1 MWYYVDIG
9 DRHKFNHERGGKM
22 YCRECGNQIPD
33 NSIRCPDC
41 DTKTGEGFDFC
52 NYCGQ
57 YTTEKMVHCRHCGAK
72 LNTIVPQKVLKERAL
87 DIQKRVKFAKKMNK
101 ILKFICVGSVALMA
115 LLILI
120 LVFRPEPSNIP
131 DPRKSDELLRVGN
144 TYYYDSSYVSK
155 EVAEYWAQGRALI
168 SYIVCSLFV
177 FIVSLVNKFVWKKKY
192 KKLVVALKEAKNVL

>member
-1 MWYYVDIG
+1 MIQTVSSVNV
-9 DRHKFNHERGGKM
+9 RKESAM

-33 NSIRCPDC
+33 NSLRCPDC
-41 DTKTGEGFDFC
+41 GTKTGEGFDFC

-87 DIQKRVKFAKKMNK
+87 DLQKRVKSAKKMNK
-101 ILKFICVGSVALMA
+101 ILKFICVGSVALMV

-155 EVAEYWAQGRALI
+155 EVAEYWTQSRALI
-168 SYIVCSLFV
+168 SYIVCSFFV

>member
-1 MWYYVDIG
+1 
-9 DRHKFNHERGGKM
+9 M
-22 YCRECGNQIPD
+22 YCRECGNQMPE
-33 NSIRCPDC
+33 NALKCPEC
-41 DTKTGEGFDFC
+41 GTRQGEGFDFC

-87 DIQKRVKFAKKMNK
+87 DLQKRVKSAKKMNK

>member
-1 MWYYVDIG
+1 MVYADIR
-9 DRHKFNHERGGKM
+9 DRHKFNYERGGKM
-22 YCRECGNQIPD
+22 YCRECGNQIQD
-33 NSIRCPDC
+33 NLLRCPDC
-41 DTKTGEGFDFC
+41 GTKTGEGFDFC

-87 DIQKRVKFAKKMNK
+87 DLQKRVKSAKKMNK
-101 ILKFICVGSVALMA
+101 ILKFICVGSIALMV

-168 SYIVCSLFV
+168 SYIVCSFV
-177 FIVSLVNKFVWKKKY
+177 AFIVSLVNKLLWKKKY

>member
-1 MWYYVDIG
+1 
-9 DRHKFNHERGGKM
+9 M
-22 YCRECGNQIPD
+22 YCRECGNQIPE
-33 NSIRCPDC
+33 NALKCPEC
-41 DTKTGEGFDFC
+41 GTRHGEGFDFC

-87 DIQKRVKFAKKMNK
+87 DLQKRVKSAKKMNK
-101 ILKFICVGSVALMA
+101 ILKFICVGSVALMV

-155 EVAEYWAQGRALI
+155 EVAEYWTQGRALI
-168 SYIVCSLFV
+168 SYIVCSFFV